1 MLEPGTRVSHAAVA
15 MAAEVGC
22 LLIWVGEGG
31 VRLYSA
37 GQPGGARADRL
48 LYQARLAMYK
58 YRFKEEPPLR
68 RSIQQ
73 LRGIEGARVRELYKM
88 LAKQYGVTWKGRNYD
103 YSDYLAKWLLEIR
116 AGVYVGD
123 YSQKVRSML
132 WEKVEINATLG
143 NAIMAWSTNNEAGYE
158 FLTCGDNRRIPI
170 DVDEMTLVSFLPI
183 ENGENGESGL

>member
-1 MLEPGTRVSHAAVA
+1 MLVIVTENVP
-15 MAAEVGC
+15 
-22 LLIWVGEGG
+22 
-31 VRLYSA
+31 
-37 GQPGGARADRL
+37 
-48 LYQARLAMYK
+48 ARL
-58 YRFKEEPPLR
+58 
-68 RSIQQ
+68 
-73 LRGIEGARVRELYKM
+73 RG
-88 LAKQYGVTWKGRNYD
+88 
-103 YSDYLAKWLLEIR
+103 YLAKWLLEIR

-170 DVDEMTLVSFLPI
+170 DVDGMTLVSFLPI